1 MYTSKGWKHCAQ
13 TKHFVWYSSPLE
25 LIILELFSKT
35 SLQNLQRL
43 GIAFGRNVSS
53 CSMSSS
59 YSVECSYRK
68 QVASWNII
76 SISKEISPQT
86 CLHIHVVRG
95 CRASSA
101 VSSYNRWSWSIP
113 WRQFGGLQSQ
123 RGLRIDILPSIC
135 ILHRVVQCRG
145 CLTDGALCRVIASC
159 NNNKYCLQ
167 CLHTLTLRCP
177 PCCGP
182 ALRTPPWR
190 EGACRTT
197 PLQTGSAGWT
207 SAHHR
212 GCYLWKCECEM
223 LSGPCEC
230 NCKPW

>member
-1 MYTSKGWKHCAQ
+1 MELHDSVCVVVYVFNQCMYTSKGWKHCAQ
-13 TKHFVWYSSPLE
+13 TKHFVWYRSPLE

-101 VSSYNRWSWSIP
+101 VSSYHRWSWSIP

-145 CLTDGALCRVIASC
+145 CLTDGALCRVIA
-159 NNNKYCLQ
+159 
-167 CLHTLTLRCP
+167 
-177 PCCGP
+177 
-182 ALRTPPWR
+182 
-190 EGACRTT
+190 
-197 PLQTGSAGWT
+197 
-207 SAHHR
+207 
-212 GCYLWKCECEM
+212 
-223 LSGPCEC
+223 
-230 NCKPW
+230 